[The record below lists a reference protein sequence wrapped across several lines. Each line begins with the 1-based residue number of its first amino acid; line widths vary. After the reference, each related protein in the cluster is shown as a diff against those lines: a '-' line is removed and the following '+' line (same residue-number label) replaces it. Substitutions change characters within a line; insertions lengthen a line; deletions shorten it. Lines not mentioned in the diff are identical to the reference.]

1 MTITKKTFCPRIGKL
16 REEQVT
22 VEILQNG
29 NGRDRKY
36 KTKDC
41 LFRGQ
46 CPKRNGCKWAH
57 WDGSSWL

>member
-22 VEILQNG
+22 VQILQNG

-36 KTKDC
+36 ETKDC

-46 CPKRNGCKWAH
+46 CPKRNGCQW
-57 WDGSSWL
+57 